1 MQEHK
6 LMNTSRK
13 AVLVCGLILMASPLA
28 GWAET
33 EKYICEYSKMEDN
46 QKKDFGYDSYK
57 ASSVQDAEKQSR
69 ADPSTRKNN
78 LKTSSLNARCTKKS
92 KCRTHAVPTPAFNEG
107 VVGAALLEAVSSVK
121 RTL

>member
-1 MQEHK
+1 
-6 LMNTSRK
+6 MNTSRK

-69 ADPSTRKNN
+69 ADPSNKE
-78 LKTSSLNARCTKKS
+78 KQSEDIK
-92 KCRTHAVPTPAFNEG
+92 
-107 VVGAALLEAVSSVK
+107 LECKVYEEE
-121 RTL
+121 